1 MNKLS
6 NLRSKSSTYSSKS
19 NQLSFIK
26 STVYNISSYTLP
38 EDEYSALAF
47 GQDHHIPTRT
57 NKNIID
63 IEFELY
69 FQSINRYVNDISD
82 NKISHLKTKLRNI
95 PDRYQRI
102 RVPYKF
108 RKTVEKLSRN
118 NSIMVLKQ
126 DKGRGV
132 VVIDRK
138 TYTVKYLNLLNTD
151 RFIQLDH
158 DPANAIEGKIQRS
171 VRKFKNNLTKQ
182 KYSRISPTG
191 LLPGKFYDTAKRHK
205 LEKVSSVDNL
215 LLRPTVSNVG
225 TASYQ
230 LAKYLA
236 KLLSR
241 LSKSQYMVIS
251 TK

>member
-1 MNKLS
+1 M
-6 NLRSKSSTYSSKS
+6 
-19 NQLSFIK
+19 
-26 STVYNISSYTLP
+26 SSYTLP

-102 RVPYKF
+102 RVPYNF

-138 TYTVKYLNLLNTD
+138 TYTEKYLNLLNTD

-171 VRKFKNNLTKQ
+171 VCKFKNNLTKQ

-191 LLPGKFYDTAKRHK
+191 LSPGKFYDTAKRHK

-215 LLRPTVSNVG
+215 LLRPIVSNVG

-241 LSKSQYMVIS
+241 LSKSQYTVIS